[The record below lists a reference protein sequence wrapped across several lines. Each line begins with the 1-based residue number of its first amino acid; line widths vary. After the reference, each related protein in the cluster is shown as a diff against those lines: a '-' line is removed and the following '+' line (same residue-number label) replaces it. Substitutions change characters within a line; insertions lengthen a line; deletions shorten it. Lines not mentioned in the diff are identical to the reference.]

1 LVEGH
6 TEAGW
11 SKGIGKEAH
20 SRRNRDSLKKKL
32 LMHIRRLILV
42 SVLALSIVIT
52 FGLLWL
58 TSLRSSSAKSETE
71 DAVPVVTETARRQD
85 IPVYLNG
92 LGSVQALNTVTVR
105 AQIDGKII
113 KVNFQEGQDVRAGD
127 LLMQIDPRPYQA
139 ALDQSLAKQNQDQA
153 QLDYAQK
160 VLSRDVE
167 LFDKRV
173 LDPQSLD
180 LQKAT
185 ATQMAALVKAD
196 EAAVASAKVQLEFT
210 KITSPIDGR
219 VGLRLVDQGNI
230 VHASDQ
236 AGLVI
241 ITQIRPISVIFTLP
255 ESNLREVTK
264 RVAANDGDQSL
275 TVIATDQENNQILD
289 QGELGAM
296 DNQIDQATGTIKLK
310 AIFKNRQLGLWPGQ
324 FVNIRLLVDTR
335 KQALV
340 VPANAVS
347 EGPNGDFVYVI
358 RPDLTAQVKT
368 VKTGTSEAGFT
379 IIENG
384 VSERD
389 EVVVDGQYLLKPN
402 AHVRLKQAQ

>member
-1 LVEGH
+1 
-6 TEAGW
+6 
-11 SKGIGKEAH
+11 
-20 SRRNRDSLKKKL
+20 
-32 LMHIRRLILV
+32 MYIRRLILV
-42 SVLALSIVIT
+42 SVLALSIVII

-58 TSLRSSSAKSETE
+58 TSLRSSSAKSETK
-71 DAVPVVTETARRQD
+71 DTVPVVTETARRQD
-85 IPVYLNG
+85 IPLYLNG

-173 LDPQSLD
+173 LDQQSLD

-185 ATQMAALVKAD
+185 ALQMAALVKAD

-210 KITSPIDGR
+210 NITSPIDGR

-230 VHASDQ
+230 VHANDQ
-236 AGLVI
+236 TGLVI

-340 VPANAVS
+340 VPASAVC

>member
-1 LVEGH
+1 
-6 TEAGW
+6 
-11 SKGIGKEAH
+11 
-20 SRRNRDSLKKKL
+20 
-32 LMHIRRLILV
+32 MHIRRLIWV

-58 TSLRSSSAKSETE
+58 TSLRSSSAKSGTE
-71 DAVPVVTETARRQD
+71 DTVPVVTETAHRQD

-230 VHASDQ
+230 VHASDLT
-236 AGLVI
+236 GLVI

-264 RVAANDGDQSL
+264 RVAANDGDHPF

>member
-1 LVEGH
+1 
-6 TEAGW
+6 
-11 SKGIGKEAH
+11 
-20 SRRNRDSLKKKL
+20 
-32 LMHIRRLILV
+32 MHIRKLILV
-42 SVLALSIVIT
+42 SVLALSIVIA

-58 TSLRSSSAKSETE
+58 TSLRSSSAKSRTE
-71 DAVPVVTETARRQD
+71 DTVPVVTEKARRQD

-185 ATQMAALVKAD
+185 AAQMAALVKAD

-230 VHASDQ
+230 VHASDLT
-236 AGLVI
+236 GLVI

-275 TVIATDQENNQILD
+275 TVVATDQENNQILD

>member
-1 LVEGH
+1 
-6 TEAGW
+6 
-11 SKGIGKEAH
+11 
-20 SRRNRDSLKKKL
+20 
-32 LMHIRRLILV
+32 MYIRKLILV

-52 FGLLWL
+52 VGLLWL
-58 TSLRSSSAKSETE
+58 TSLRSSSAKSKTE
-71 DAVPVVTETARRQD
+71 DTVPVVTEAARRQD
-85 IPVYLNG
+85 IPLYLNG

-185 ATQMAALVKAD
+185 AAQMAALVKAD

-264 RVAANDGDQSL
+264 RVAANDGDHPF

>member
-1 LVEGH
+1 
-6 TEAGW
+6 
-11 SKGIGKEAH
+11 
-20 SRRNRDSLKKKL
+20 
-32 LMHIRRLILV
+32 MHIRRLILV

-58 TSLRSSSAKSETE
+58 TSLRSSSAKSGTE
-71 DAVPVVTETARRQD
+71 DTVPVVTETARRQD

-185 ATQMAALVKAD
+185 AAQMAALVKAD

-275 TVIATDQENNQILD
+275 TVIATNQENNQILD